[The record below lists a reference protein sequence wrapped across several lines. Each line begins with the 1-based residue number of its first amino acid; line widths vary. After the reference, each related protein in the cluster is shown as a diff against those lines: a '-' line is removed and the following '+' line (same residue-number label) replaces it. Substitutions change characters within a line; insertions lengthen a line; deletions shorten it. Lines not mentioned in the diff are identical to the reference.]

1 LENDVG
7 SNLPSLPNSDE
18 KISYDDLLDKA
29 KGKSDLYDLLS
40 KNPSLDEIEK
50 IK

>member
-7 SNLPSLPNSDE
+7 SNIPPLPSSED

-29 KGKSDLYDLLS
+29 KGKSDLYDILS